1 MKKRTLTYLKK
12 KTTKNT
18 GVKQQHQKQPKQ
30 KQTDKQ

>member
-1 MKKRTLTYLKK
+1 MKKKRTLTYLK

>member
-1 MKKRTLTYLKK
+1 MKKKNIDIFEKK
-12 KTTKNT
+12 NKKNT